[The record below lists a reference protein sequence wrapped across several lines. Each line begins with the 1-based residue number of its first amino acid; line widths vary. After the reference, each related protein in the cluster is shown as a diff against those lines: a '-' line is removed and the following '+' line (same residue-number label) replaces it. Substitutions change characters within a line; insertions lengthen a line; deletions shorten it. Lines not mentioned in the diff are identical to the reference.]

1 MNSISKYQKRLK
13 ANLRNIPGWRTKKR
27 IIVFESDDWGSI
39 RMHSA
44 EDKRELEKLGFDF
57 TNQEFNTYDALESND
72 DLSQLFEVL
81 SLYKDEYGNHPV
93 ITAASIV
100 GNPDFKRIKESG
112 FQKYYWE
119 SMSETCKRYP
129 NHDKVCD
136 LYKYGIEK
144 HLFYPIFHGREHLNV
159 QRWLRLLRE
168 GNKSILYA
176 FEHEVTGISKD
187 VNGKSLL
194 SMQAAFDLDN
204 IEDIQFMREVIK
216 EGTVEF
222 ERLWGYRARYFVPTN
237 GPFNNALEFD
247 LKHSGIDYILGER
260 VQKEPQGY
268 GKYKKHYHW
277 IGKKNNLNQIYLTRN
292 GFFEP
297 SVISLGFD
305 YEPIERCL
313 KNIEDAF
320 YWHKPAI
327 ISSHRLNYIGSI
339 EKKNQEKNIELF
351 DKLLKKILQKWPDVM
366 FVNSVQLGDLINN
379 DKE

>member
-129 NHDKVCD
+129 NHDKVCT

-144 HLFYPIFHGREHLNV
+144 HLFYPVFHGREHLNA
-159 QRWLRLLRE
+159 QRWLRLLRD
-168 GNKSILYA
+168 GNQSMLYA

-187 VNGKSLL
+187 INGRSLH

-204 IEDIQFMREVIK
+204 LEDIPFMQDAIK
-216 EGTVEF
+216 EGTDEF

-237 GPFNNALEFD
+237 GPFNNVLELD

-260 VQKEPQGY
+260 VQKEPQGC

-297 SVISLGFD
+297 SIVSQGFNI
-305 YEPIERCL
+305 EPINKCI
-313 KNIEDAF
+313 KSIEDAF
-320 YWHKPAI
+320 HWNKPAI
-327 ISSHRLNYIGSI
+327 ISSHRLNYIGYLNNDNRD
-339 EKKNQEKNIELF
+339 KNLDLLN
-351 DKLLKKILQKWPDVM
+351 KLLRTILQKWPNVQFM
-366 FVNSVQLGDLINN
+366 NSVELGELIRSIN
-379 DKE
+379 